1 MKRCRS
7 VIVLAAAAL
16 LGGIAAMD
24 AIGSGGP
31 GDATA
36 AGNRAGTLTVPI
48 NAGPNFRIY
57 PSAVTQ
63 TEPLAAVHPLNDSV
77 FFVAANTINLST
89 GFISE
94 GVYASTDGGW
104 SWRGSDTCSGAP
116 LQFHR
121 GDPGVAV
128 DRNGAFILTRLGF
141 SPGLYSHFST
151 DTGATWSAQKQ
162 IASNDQDRADLAS
175 DGDPSSPWFGTTY
188 AAWVRFSP
196 PFPVLFS
203 STTDGGA
210 TWSAPLQ
217 VNTPLQRSQGA
228 DIAVGPGGVLYLC
241 WAGVG
246 STSPF
251 TEDFVGFAR
260 STDGGA
266 TWSVTENAF
275 DINGIQ
281 GTLPQ
286 KAGIRVNGLPKLA
299 VDESGGAFTAGMV
312 YIVTTEKNLA
322 PAGSD
327 PDIVLRA
334 SPDSGKSWSPAVRVN
349 RDAVDNGKIQY
360 FPAVAV
366 DKWGEVNVLY
376 YSDEAT
382 TSDSAGIHL
391 ARSMGGTGSWEVL
404 EVGDHR
410 FRPEPIGGLGAGY
423 QGDNIALVAT
433 HDVLWPVWSDN
444 STGVYQLWTCPVSVP
459 TDPVSI
465 RDGGE
470 LPSGWSLRQNY
481 PNPFNPSTSIAF
493 TIPGPEFVTLTVHDV
508 RGATVATLV
517 SSRLPAGSHT
527 AEFVTGGKELGSGVY
542 FYRLRAGSFS
552 ETRKMLLLR

>member
-1 MKRCRS
+1 MKFDRSLPARCA
-7 VIVLAAAAL
+7 VAAL
-16 LGGIAAMD
+16 AGIAAMT
-24 AIGSGGP
+24 AVP
-31 GDATA
+31 GDG
-36 AGNRAGTLTVPI
+36 AGASPGPKTRTGSFIAG
-48 NAGPNFRIY
+48 ANFRIH

-63 TEPLAAVHPLNDSV
+63 TEPLAALHPLNDSII
-77 FFVAANTINLST
+77 FVAANTINLST

-94 GVYASTDGGW
+94 GVYASADGGLTW
-104 SWRGSDTCSGAP
+104 SGSDTCAGAP
-116 LQFHR
+116 IQFHR

-151 DTGATWSAQKQ
+151 DTGATWSSQIQ
-162 IASNDQDRADLAS
+162 IASNDQDRADLAT

-210 TWSAPLQ
+210 TWSAPRQ
-217 VNTPLQRSQGA
+217 VNSPVQRSQGA
-228 DIAVGPGGVLYLC
+228 DIAVAPGGVLYLC

-299 VDESGGAFTAGMV
+299 VDASGGAFTAGKV
-312 YIVTTEKNLA
+312 YVVTTEKNLA

-327 PDIVLRA
+327 PDIILRA
-334 SPDSGKSWSPAVRVN
+334 SSDSGTSWSPGVRVN
-349 RDAVDNGKIQY
+349 RDAVNNGKIQY

-391 ARSMGGTGSWEVL
+391 ATSMGGPASWEAR
-404 EVGDHR
+404 EIGDHR
-410 FRPEPIGGLGAGY
+410 FLPEPIGGLGAGY

-433 HDVLWPVWSDN
+433 NALLWPVWSDN
-444 STGVYQLWTCPVSVP
+444 STGVYQLWTCPIGVP
-459 TDPVSI
+459 TDPVGI
-465 RDGGE
+465 GGGP
-470 LPSGWSLRQNY
+470 LPSGWSLGQNY
-481 PNPFNPSTSIAF
+481 PNPFNPSTSIPF
-493 TIPGPEFVTLTVHDV
+493 TIPRAEFVTLTVQDV

-517 SSRLPAGSHT
+517 SSRLPSGAHRVEFT
-527 AEFVTGGKELGSGVY
+527 AEGKEIGSGIY

-552 ETRKMLLLR
+552 ETRKMLLIR